1 MLSMFLRFYRCNKIE
16 FIGYCFT
23 IINIIISLINLGM
36 LTGISCIGVLSYI
49 IVISI
54 ISIVVFYF
62 NRKLDDLMFNGKKN

>member
-23 IINIIISLINLGM
+23 IINIIISLITLGM
-36 LTGISCIGVLSYI
+36 LTGIYTVGVIAYI

-54 ISIVVFYF
+54 IAIVVFYF
-62 NRKLDDLMFNGKKN
+62 NRKLDDLMFNDKKN

>member
-23 IINIIISLINLGM
+23 IINIIISLVTFGT
-36 LTGISCIGVLSYI
+36 LTGIYTVGVIAYI

-54 ISIVVFYF
+54 IAIVVFYF
-62 NRKLDDLMFNGKKN
+62 NRKLDDLMFND